1 MSFSLQERAK
11 VPNLALKKK
20 KLMLRKLKK
29 QMQRNDKK
37 RQFRKSHYFYSG
49 KEIHIMSIITKGT
62 DFQPLLRKAI
72 YYLIIPVSLF
82 AVSVNAQRKPF
93 KPQNQKGNQAC

>member
-37 RQFRKSHYFYSG
+37 RQFRKSHYF
-49 KEIHIMSIITKGT
+49 
-62 DFQPLLRKAI
+62 
-72 YYLIIPVSLF
+72 
-82 AVSVNAQRKPF
+82 
-93 KPQNQKGNQAC
+93 